1 MYIIINL
8 EPMIPN
14 TTVDDITSAPH
25 VFLKFN
31 PHNNPMK

>member
-1 MYIIINL
+1 MYIIISV

-14 TTVDDITSAPH
+14 TIADIISAPNI
-25 VFLKFN
+25 FLKFN

>member
-1 MYIIINL
+1 MYIIISV

-14 TTVDDITSAPH
+14 TIADDIISAPNI
-25 VFLKFN
+25 FLKFN